1 MIISASRRT
10 DIPAFY
16 SEWFL
21 RRLAEGRFLVPHPK
35 VAGRLGLV
43 QVTPENLDCIMF
55 WTKNAAP
62 MLDKLKAI
70 DQLGYHYYFSFTLTA
85 YGPEKERNLPPKNQI
100 LETFKRL
107 ADLIG
112 PERVD
117 WRFDPIMVDDLHSST
132 WHLERFEE
140 LCRSLRGYTTR
151 CIINFVKSYRHLAR
165 VVREMDDLEIQRLA
179 ADLVKAA
186 AEHQIPIF
194 NCTERWNLEA
204 SGLNFSSCIDRQ
216 KIEKLIG
223 SPIRARKDPGQPRIC
238 RCLESVDIGVYDT
251 CAHGCLYCY
260 AVTSP
265 DRVRRR
271 LADHNPDAP
280 MLTGYP
286 EGGETVS
293 DRTKPSLKDDQSR
306 LF

>member
-16 SEWFL
+16 SDWFL
-21 RRLAEGRFLVPHPK
+21 RRLTEGRFLIPHPK
-35 VAGRLGLV
+35 VTGRLGLI

-55 WTKNAAP
+55 WTKNAGP

-70 DQLGYHYYFSFTLTA
+70 DRLGYRYYFSFTLTA
-85 YGPEKERNLPPKNQI
+85 YGPEIERNLPPKNEI
-100 LETFKRL
+100 VGTFKRL

-117 WRFDPIMVDDLHSST
+117 WRFDPIMVDDQHSSA
-132 WHLERFEE
+132 WHLEQFGK
-140 LCRSLRGYTTR
+140 LCRSLDGYTDR
-151 CIINFVKSYRHLAR
+151 CIVNFVKSYRHLASI
-165 VVREMDDLEIQRLA
+165 VKEMGDSVIQQLA
-179 ADLVKAA
+179 GGLVKVA

-194 NCTERWNLEA
+194 NCTERWNLDTA
-204 SGLNFSSCIDRQ
+204 GLRFSSCIDRQ
-216 KIEKLIG
+216 KIENLIDG
-223 SPIRARKDPGQPRIC
+223 PIRAKKDPGQPRIC
-238 RCLESVDIGVYDT
+238 RCLESVDVGVYDT

-271 LADHNPDAP
+271 LAAHNPDAP

-286 EGGETVS
+286 QGGEVVS
-293 DRTKPSLKDDQSR
+293 DRTGPSLRDEQNR